1 MGLYAY
7 LPGLDR
13 ATGNRYRVNDDR
25 QKHLRLNLG
34 DIDDDLVLR
43 VDRMNDDGH
52 VVDAVRVAVLRRI
65 GLANGDVTALSCD
78 ERGGSA
84 DRGGVGGALH
94 RPADTVPT
102 SGFN

>member
-1 MGLYAY
+1 MGLYAH

-13 ATGNRYRVNDDR
+13 ATGYRYRVNDHR

-43 VDRMNDDGH
+43 VDWMNDHRH
-52 VVDAVRVAVLRRI
+52 VFYAVRLSVLRRI

-78 ERGGSA
+78 EGGGGA
-84 DRGGVGGALH
+84 DRGSIGRALH
-94 RPADTVPT
+94 RPADTV
-102 SGFN
+102 